1 MGLIYDTIKKMS
13 KEDIDKLGRGSSLST
28 EEIQSY
34 LNEFS
39 NIDKIPEWKFFN
51 IIDKYYKDDV
61 HYRKQDTSYK
71 RTTSL
76 EAALR
81 FCKSDKVESLI
92 KDIRAALRAV

>member
-1 MGLIYDTIKKMS
+1 MS
-13 KEDIDKLGRGSSLST
+13 KEDIDKLGRGSLST

-39 NIDKIPEWKFFN
+39 NIDKIPEWKFFH

-61 HYRKQDTSYK
+61 HYRKHNTAYK

-76 EAALR
+76 EAALK
-81 FCKSDKVESLI
+81 FCKSDKVKSLI
-92 KDIRAALRAV
+92 KDIRAALRAI

>member
-1 MGLIYDTIKKMS
+1 MNLIFDTIKKMS
-13 KEDIDKLGRGSSLST
+13 KEDIDKLGRGSLST

-39 NIDKIPEWKFFN
+39 NIDKIPEWKFFR
-51 IIDKYYKDDV
+51 IIDRYYKDDV
-61 HYRKQDTSYK
+61 HYRKHNATYK

-81 FCKSDKVESLI
+81 FCKSDKLESLI